1 MRPSWSE
8 HPTALQTQVGD
19 SRATT
24 WLRRYM
30 DNAAWGVDEVQ
41 RLHSA
46 AVRYG
51 GSSGPEGGG
60 QWGQLQVV
68 RDGRQIHRAPLWQ
81 VSAGSEQVGW

>member
-60 QWGQLQVV
+60 SVGSVAS
-68 RDGRQIHRAPLWQ
+68 RQRWAPDTQ
-81 VSAGSEQVGW
+81 SAIVAGECRQ